1 MWVLSS
7 FSFFLSLPPHLTT
20 CKIWSVKKNRS
31 SFMPLTHACHPQDSS
46 LSYILHGL
54 RESSVFDL
62 HLGTSFCKPR
72 WSACRVE
79 LQYTLGG
86 SRSGNHSQMFNW
98 NVFLIESMKR
108 MYTWKVPGGVDLW
121 HRLSFESP
129 VQSSPVATS
138 VLPGWSPFPF
148 LRHSINNRG
157 WVGTWWSSV
166 GQENADK
173 LESWTLEVRGFWLW
187 ILEA

>member
-72 WSACRVE
+72 CAAFLVD

-108 MYTWKVPGGVDLW
+108 MYTWKVPGGGLISGTGSVLKA
-121 HRLSFESP
+121 P
-129 VQSSPVATS
+129 SSPRPWPLLFSLGGAH
-138 VLPGWSPFPF
+138 F
-148 LRHSINNRG
+148 HSCDIP
-157 WVGTWWSSV
+157 
-166 GQENADK
+166 
-173 LESWTLEVRGFWLW
+173 
-187 ILEA
+187 